1 MSYVKPTPIE
11 VSCPDISR
19 IEWPRDHRPAGGTCG
34 RHHPGRWFSDVAGG
48 STDIAFMKTGLFIVL
63 AIIAVHH
70 AGLAKTKAPAPATS
84 LR

>member
-1 MSYVKPTPIE
+1 
-11 VSCPDISR
+11 
-19 IEWPRDHRPAGGTCG
+19 
-34 RHHPGRWFSDVAGG
+34 
-48 STDIAFMKTGLFIVL
+48 MKTGLFIVL